1 MTDVSYPLSPAP
13 APPSLVKIT
22 VGLFAVF
29 GGPLAWFAQL
39 YGGFALASQP
49 CVVDGTHMTEPLAN
63 AQWTGPAM
71 IVLVVASFLVALG
84 SFAVARQSFNR
95 AQTTAPGMQQR
106 DSSDAGLGRA
116 RFLAEWGMLL
126 ASVFALATAMSAIG
140 FLTLPRCA
148 G

>member
-1 MTDVSYPLSPAP
+1 
-13 APPSLVKIT
+13 

-49 CVVDGTHMTEPLAN
+49 CVVDGMHMTEPLAD

-71 IVLVVASFLVALG
+71 IVLISASLLVALG
-84 SFAVARQSFNR
+84 SFAVAWQSFNR

-106 DSSDAGLGRA
+106 DPSDAGLGRS
-116 RFLAEWGMLL
+116 RFLAVWGMLL
-126 ASVFALATAMSAIG
+126 AGVFTLATAMSAIG
-140 FLTLPRCA
+140 FFMLPRCA